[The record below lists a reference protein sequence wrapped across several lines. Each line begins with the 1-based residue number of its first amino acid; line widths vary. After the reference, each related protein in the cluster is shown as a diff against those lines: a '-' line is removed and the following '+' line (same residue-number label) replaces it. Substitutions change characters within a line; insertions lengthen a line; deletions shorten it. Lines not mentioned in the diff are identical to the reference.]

1 MPTTTS
7 PAVPITAVSTNGD
20 DLILPMGMMKF
31 QEAELFQVLEFYQ
44 QLTGRTVSRPATLPA
59 TKIALNSQ
67 TPLTRR
73 EAVQALDSILSMNQI
88 TMVPQ
93 GDKFVKAV
101 PAAQSPTEAREFNQL
116 PHMDIPNSGSVV
128 SDKSCS

>member
-44 QLTGRTVSRPATLPA
+44 QLTGRTVLRPATLPA
-59 TKIALNSQ
+59 TKSRS
-67 TPLTRR
+67 TRR
-73 EAVQALDSILSMNQI
+73 H
-88 TMVPQ
+88 
-93 GDKFVKAV
+93 
-101 PAAQSPTEAREFNQL
+101 R
-116 PHMDIPNSGSVV
+116 
-128 SDKSCS
+128 